1 MAEGEICLKTKD
13 FSTYLFILLL
23 VILFIIYV
31 FLKKTESLTNIDL
44 TTHLSNKE
52 LTEKIINLQNELYN
66 TKLAEQKC
74 QGDLIILKSTPN
86 QTDLSSRYLN
96 KIYNPLVSPE
106 RIYTGRNISLSEYQM
121 IGFIYTGNE
130 RYPLYGRYKYPGRT
144 DKYEY
149 YIIDETRNKLKIPF
163 KSKNDNELFD
173 GDSVFIPELGTSY
186 TVKIYE
192 FETMRYNPNLM

>member
-1 MAEGEICLKTKD
+1 MVEGEICLKTKD

-74 QGDLIILKSTPN
+74 QGDLIVLKSTPN
-86 QTDLSSRYLN
+86 QADLSSRYLN
-96 KIYNPLVSPE
+96 KIYNPLISPE
-106 RIYTGRNISLSEYQM
+106 RIYTGRNILLSEYQM

-173 GDSVFIPELGTSY
+173 GDTVMIPELGGNY

-192 FETMRYNPNLM
+192 FETIRYNPNLM

>member
-1 MAEGEICLKTKD
+1 MVEGEICLKTKD

-74 QGDLIILKSTPN
+74 QGDLIVLKSTPN

-96 KIYNPLVSPE
+96 KIYNPLISPE

-173 GDSVFIPELGTSY
+173 GDTVMIPELGGNY
-186 TVKIYE
+186 CKNIRV
-192 FETMRYNPNLM
+192 